1 MFRKAAKNNKG
12 MTMVELMMAVTI
24 ILLVV
29 VPLTKVLLK
38 SMQGVMSFGDANKA
52 VQLAQDLM
60 EEIKQKK
67 WDENEPAGGGQTPA
81 GSRSAQPLGRDGA
94 ETNPDTTG
102 ANGAKLTW
110 DDIDDY
116 NGLIEFPARDVA
128 NNVITGAMFNTNPP
142 TPKFKREVT
151 VQYVNVP
158 DGGNIS
164 VLGAGTTD
172 YKEIIVTVDWQTRV
186 GGKPVSIATI
196 RASVKRY

>member
-1 MFRKAAKNNKG
+1 MI
-12 MTMVELMMAVTI
+12 ELMMAVAI
-24 ILLVV
+24 ILVII
-29 VPLTKVLLK
+29 VPLTRVLFK
-38 SMQGVMSFGDANKA
+38 SMQGAMSFGDANKA

-67 WDENEPAGGGQTPA
+67 WDETEPTGGGQTP
-81 GSRSAQPLGRDGA
+81 GPPYSAIGRDAG

-116 NGLIEFPARDVA
+116 NGLIEVPPRDIS
-128 NNVITGAMFNTNPP
+128 NNIIPNSQ
-142 TPKFKREVT
+142 KFFRQVT

-158 DGGNIS
+158 DSGNIT

-172 YKEIIVTVDWQTRV
+172 YKQIIVTVDWQGRSS
-186 GGKPVSIATI
+186 GKQVQVTTI
-196 RASVKRY
+196 RANVKRY